1 MAKERA
7 AAQGVG
13 EAPPRARILEA
24 AARLFYEEGIHATG
38 VDRVVAEAGVA
49 KMTLYK
55 HFPSKEALVLEVARH
70 EDVLWRGA
78 FRERF
83 AALGDRAPRDQIL
96 GAFDLLDSRLHEA
109 EFRGCPFVR
118 AAAEYS
124 ALEAPVHQIAA
135 GFKRFTCDL
144 FEELAVA
151 AEMSEPKELAME
163 LTLLFEGAIVTSFV
177 MGDQSLAANARRAA
191 AALVDARLAEGRSV
205 EAPQVGRGS

>member
-1 MAKERA
+1 M
-7 AAQGVG
+7 
-13 EAPPRARILEA
+13 
-24 AARLFYEEGIHATG
+24 FYEEGIHATG
-38 VDRVVAEAGVA
+38 VDRGGGGGGGGEDDAVQALSVQGGVGAGGG
-49 KMTLYK
+49 
-55 HFPSKEALVLEVARH
+55 
-70 EDVLWRGA
+70 RGTRTCCGGGVSGA
-78 FRERF
+78 VR
-83 AALGDRAPRDQIL
+83 GTGGSSSTDQIL